1 MYIIAEVEDVV
12 RIPPSLF
19 GFPLKEAALKVL
31 RERYE
36 GYLHPDLGII
46 ITVFDVDV
54 EELGR
59 ILPGDGAT
67 YHNTRFK
74 VLSFKPQVKEIVE
87 GIVVGATD
95 KGLFVNLGPVD
106 GFLHKSQIS
115 DKRVFFD
122 EKGGRYIVEETRQV
136 VEKGD
141 KVRARVVGI
150 SFPTEPT
157 ARPRIILTMRQ
168 PLLGKLEWV
177 EEELKR
183 LSKISGGGV

>member
-12 RIPPSLF
+12 RIPPNLF

-46 ITVFDVDV
+46 ITVFDVKV

-67 YHNTRFK
+67 YHNARFK
-74 VLSFKPQVKEIVE
+74 VLSFKPQVKEVVE

-141 KVRARVVGI
+141 RVRARVVGV

-177 EEELKR
+177 EEELER
-183 LSKISGGGV
+183 LSKVSGGGI

>member
-1 MYIIAEVEDVV
+1 LYIIAEVEDVV
-12 RIPPSLF
+12 RIPPNLF

-46 ITVFDVDV
+46 ITVFDVKV

-67 YHNTRFK
+67 YHNARFK
-74 VLSFKPQVKEIVE
+74 VLSFKPQVKEVVE

-141 KVRARVVGI
+141 RVRARVVGV

-177 EEELKR
+177 EEELER
-183 LSKISGGGV
+183 LSKVGGGGV

>member
-12 RIPPSLF
+12 RIPPNLF

-46 ITVFDVDV
+46 ITVFDVKV

-67 YHNTRFK
+67 YHNARFK
-74 VLSFKPQVKEIVE
+74 VLSFKPQVKEVVE

-115 DKRVFFD
+115 DKRVLFD
-122 EKGGRYIVEETRQV
+122 ERGGRYIIEETRQV

-141 KVRARVVGI
+141 KVRARVVGV

-183 LSKISGGGV
+183 LSKVG

>member
-1 MYIIAEVEDVV
+1 LYIIAEVEDVV
-12 RIPPSLF
+12 RIPPNLF

-46 ITVFDVDV
+46 ITVFDVKV

-67 YHNTRFK
+67 YHNARFK
-74 VLSFKPQVKEIVE
+74 VLSFKPQVKEVVE

-141 KVRARVVGI
+141 RVRARVVGV

-177 EEELKR
+177 EEELER
-183 LSKISGGGV
+183 LSKVSGGGI